1 MKIARLRLSPA
12 SVNEVLTVARRGV
25 VGPIGE
31 GGVLTDSRSE
41 GKCMGDMTALRIRTI
56 FTICR

>member
-1 MKIARLRLSPA
+1 M
-12 SVNEVLTVARRGV
+12 
-25 VGPIGE
+25 GE

>member
-1 MKIARLRLSPA
+1 M
-12 SVNEVLTVARRGV
+12 
-25 VGPIGE
+25 GE

-41 GKCMGDMTALRIRTI
+41 GKCISDMTALRIRTI